1 MKFLL
6 NRSAIKV
13 ILKNKFLRG
22 EAMDLNK
29 YKIPQISVFIENK
42 KGRFYNTTRVLKEAG
57 VNIRAM
63 SLADTMDFGILRFVV
78 DKPEKAYESLIDNH
92 FIVKM
97 NDVIAVAIKDEC
109 GGLAELLKT
118 ISDLDLN
125 IEYMYTFVNNMDNKA
140 VMLFKFEDI
149 DEAIE
154 KLIKA
159 GAELLDKEY
168 FKRI

>member
-22 EAMDLNK
+22 EVMDLNK

-78 DKPEKAYESLIDNH
+78 DKPEKAYESLMDNH
-92 FIVKM
+92 FIVKK

>member
-1 MKFLL
+1 M
-6 NRSAIKV
+6 
-13 ILKNKFLRG
+13 
-22 EAMDLNK
+22 EK

-78 DKPEKAYESLIDNH
+78 DKPDIAYDSLFENN
-92 FIVKM
+92 FIVKK
-97 NDVIAVAIKDEC
+97 NDVIAIAIRDEC
-109 GGLAELLKT
+109 GGLADLLKT

-125 IEYMYTFVNNMDNKA
+125 IEYMYTFVNNLDNKA

-149 DEAIE
+149 NLAIE
-154 KLIKA
+154 KLKDK
-159 GAELLDKEY
+159 AELLDKEY
-168 FKRI
+168 FKNI

>member
-1 MKFLL
+1 M
-6 NRSAIKV
+6 
-13 ILKNKFLRG
+13 
-22 EAMDLNK
+22 EYEK

-78 DKPEKAYESLIDNH
+78 DKPEKAYESLLENN
-92 FIVKM
+92 FIVKL
-97 NDVIAVAIKDEC
+97 NDVMAVAIKDEC
-109 GGLAELLKT
+109 GGLSDLLKT

-125 IEYMYTFVNNMDNKA
+125 IEYMYTFVNNLDKKA

-149 DEAIE
+149 DLAIE
-154 KLIKA
+154 KLLKA
-159 GAELLDKEY
+159 GTELLDKDY
-168 FKRI
+168 FTKI

>member
-1 MKFLL
+1 MGL
-6 NRSAIKV
+6 
-13 ILKNKFLRG
+13 
-22 EAMDLNK
+22 EQ

-57 VNIRAM
+57 INIRAM

-78 DKPEKAYESLIDNH
+78 DKPEKAYESLLENN
-92 FIVKM
+92 FIVKL

-109 GGLAELLKT
+109 GGLCDLLKT

-125 IEYMYTFVNNMDNKA
+125 IEYMYTFVNNLDKKA

-149 DEAIE
+149 DLAIE
-154 KLIKA
+154 KLLKA
-159 GAELLDKEY
+159 GAELLDKDY
-168 FKRI
+168 FTRI